1 MLPEKPD
8 DRYVRAGSVLTR
20 YWILGSTGSPVIL
33 IHGLGA
39 SADIW
44 IMNIKVLAE
53 RHRVYVPDVVG
64 FGLSEKPEELRSPLH
79 FTEFINDFMD
89 SLEIER
95 VSLVGHSLGG
105 GIALQYTIQ
114 YPDKVEK
121 LVVADGAG
129 LGREVI
135 YTLKLMSL
143 PLIGELMSY
152 PTRFGVSMFFKLA
165 VSNPGIITDDIID
178 TYYELFRLPGA
189 RRSLLQVIRSMVTL
203 RGGRE
208 DLLNPVLENLHTI
221 STPTL
226 IIWGQQDRV
235 LPLKH
240 AYVAKEHIPN
250 ARLHIIANCGHITN
264 LECPDEFNNIVMQ
277 FLDNDTDMGAQLS

>member
-1 MLPEKPD
+1 VLPEKPD
-8 DRYVRAGSVLTR
+8 DRYVQAGSILTR
-20 YWILGSTGSPVIL
+20 YWTLGRTGSPVIL

-44 IMNIKVLAE
+44 MKNIDILAQ

-64 FGLSEKPEELRSPLH
+64 FGLSEKPEDLRTPFY
-79 FTEFINDFMD
+79 FTQFINEFMT
-89 SLEIER
+89 SLEIKR
-95 VSLVGHSLGG
+95 AVLIGHSLGG

-114 YPDKVEK
+114 HPDKVEK

-165 VSNPGIITDDIID
+165 VRNPGIITDNIID
-178 TYYELFRLPGA
+178 TYYDLFRLPGA
-189 RRSLLQVIRSMVTL
+189 RRFLLQVVRSIVTL
-203 RGGRE
+203 QGGRK
-208 DLLNPVLENLHTI
+208 DLLRPVLANLHTI
-221 STPTL
+221 TAPTL
-226 IIWGQQDRV
+226 IVWGRQDRV

-240 AYVAKEHIPN
+240 AYVAREHIPN
-250 ARLHIIANCGHITN
+250 AKLHIIENCGHITN
-264 LECPDEFNNIVMQ
+264 LECPDEFNDVVTC
-277 FLDNDTDMGAQLS
+277 FLDNETDMVA

>member
-1 MLPEKPD
+1 MLPGKPD
-8 DRYVRAGSVLTR
+8 DRYVHAGSVLTR
-20 YWILGSTGSPVIL
+20 YRTLGSRGSPVIL

-44 IMNIKVLAE
+44 MKNMDRLSQ

-64 FGLSEKPEELRSPLH
+64 FGLSEKPKELRSPFY
-79 FTEFINDFMD
+79 FTQFIEDFMV

-95 VSLVGHSLGG
+95 ASLVGHSLGG
-105 GIALQYTIQ
+105 GIALQYTIGH
-114 YPDKVEK
+114 PDKVDK

-152 PTRFGVSMFFKLA
+152 PTRFGVSMFFRLA
-165 VSNPGIITDDIID
+165 VRNPGIITDDIID

-189 RRSLLQVIRSMVTL
+189 RRFLLQVVRSIVTL

-208 DLLNPVLENLHTI
+208 GLLNPVLKNLHTI
-221 STPTL
+221 SVPTL
-226 IIWGQQDRV
+226 IIWGRQDRV

-240 AYVAKEHIPN
+240 AYVAREHIPN
-250 ARLHIIANCGHITN
+250 ASLHIIENCGHITN
-264 LECPDEFNNIVMQ
+264 LECPDEFNDVVAR
-277 FLDNDTDMGAQLS
+277 FLDDETDMVA

>member
-1 MLPEKPD
+1 MLPGKPD
-8 DRYVRAGSVLTR
+8 DRYIQAGSVLTR
-20 YWILGSTGSPVIL
+20 YWSLGSRGSPVIL

-44 IMNIKVLAE
+44 MKNMDSLAQ
-53 RHRVYVPDVVG
+53 RHRVYIPDVVG
-64 FGLSEKPEELRSPLH
+64 FGLSEKPEEVSSPFC
-79 FTEFINDFMD
+79 FTQFINDFMV

-95 VSLVGHSLGG
+95 ASLVGHSLGG
-105 GIALQYTIQ
+105 GIALRYAIGH
-114 YPDKVEK
+114 PDKVDK

-165 VSNPGIITDDIID
+165 VRNPGIITDDIID
-178 TYYELFRLPGA
+178 TYYDLFRLPGA
-189 RRSLLQVIRSMVTL
+189 RRFLLQVVRSIVTL

-208 DLLNPVLENLHTI
+208 DLLQPVLRNLHTI
-221 STPTL
+221 SAPTL
-226 IIWGQQDRV
+226 IIWGRQDRV

-240 AYVAKEHIPN
+240 AYIAREHIPN
-250 ARLHIIANCGHITN
+250 AKLHIIENCGHITN
-264 LECPDEFNNIVMQ
+264 LECPGEFNNVVTR
-277 FLDNDTDMGAQLS
+277 FLDNEIDMVA

>member
-8 DRYVRAGSVLTR
+8 DRYVHAGPVLTR
-20 YWILGSTGSPVIL
+20 YWALGSTGSPVIL

-44 IMNIKVLAE
+44 IKNIKILAQ

-64 FGLSEKPEELRSPLH
+64 FGLSEKPEELRSPYY
-79 FTEFINDFMD
+79 FSQFINDFMV
-89 SLEIER
+89 SIEIER
-95 VSLVGHSLGG
+95 ASLVGHSLGG
-105 GIALQYTIQ
+105 GIALQYAIR

-143 PLIGELMSY
+143 PIIGELMSY

-165 VSNPGIITDDIID
+165 VRNHGIITADIID
-178 TYYELFRLPGA
+178 TYYELFQLPGA
-189 RRSLLQVIRSMVTL
+189 RRSLLQIVRSIVTL

-208 DLLNPVLENLHTI
+208 NVFHPVLANLHTI
-221 STPTL
+221 SAPTL
-226 IIWGQQDRV
+226 IIWGRQDRV

-240 AYVAKEHIPN
+240 AYIAREHIPN
-250 ARLHIIANCGHITN
+250 ASLRIIENCGHITN
-264 LECPDEFNNIVMQ
+264 LECPDEFNDVVMR
-277 FLDNDTDMGAQLS
+277 FLDNETDMVA

>member
-1 MLPEKPD
+1 MLPGKPD
-8 DRYVRAGSVLTR
+8 DRYVLAGSVLTR
-20 YWILGSTGSPVIL
+20 YWTLGSRGSPVIL

-44 IMNIKVLAE
+44 MKNMDSLAQ
-53 RHRVYVPDVVG
+53 RHRVYIPDVVG
-64 FGLSEKPEELRSPLH
+64 FGLSEKPDEVRSPFY
-79 FTEFINDFMD
+79 FTQFINDFMV

-95 VSLVGHSLGG
+95 ASLVGHSLGG
-105 GIALQYTIQ
+105 GIALQYTIGH
-114 YPDKVEK
+114 PDKVDK
-121 LVVADGAG
+121 LVVADCAG

-143 PLIGELMSY
+143 PIIGELMSY

-165 VSNPGIITDDIID
+165 VRNPGIITDDIID

-189 RRSLLQVIRSMVTL
+189 RRFLLQVVRSIVTL

-208 DLLNPVLENLHTI
+208 ELLHPVLKNLHTI
-221 STPTL
+221 SAPTL
-226 IIWGQQDRV
+226 IIWGRQDRV

-240 AYVAKEHIPN
+240 AYVAREHIPN
-250 ARLHIIANCGHITN
+250 ASLHIIENCGHITN
-264 LECPDEFNNIVMQ
+264 LECPDEFNDVVTR
-277 FLDNDTDMGAQLS
+277 FLENSTDMVA

>member
-1 MLPEKPD
+1 VLPGKPY
-8 DRYVRAGSVLTR
+8 DRYIQAGSVLTR
-20 YWILGSTGSPVIL
+20 YWALGSRGTPVIL
-33 IHGLGA
+33 IHVLGA

-44 IMNIKVLAE
+44 MKNMDSLAQ

-64 FGLSEKPEELRSPLH
+64 FGLSEKPEEVRSP
-79 FTEFINDFMD
+79 FYFSQFISDFMV

-95 VSLVGHSLGG
+95 ASLVGHSLGG

-114 YPDKVEK
+114 HPDKVRK
-121 LVVADGAG
+121 LVIADGAG

-152 PTRFGVSMFFKLA
+152 PTRLGVSMFFKLA
-165 VSNPGIITDDIID
+165 VRNPGIITDDIID
-178 TYYELFRLPGA
+178 TYYDLFRLPGA
-189 RRSLLQVIRSMVTL
+189 RRFLLQVVRSIVTL

-208 DLLNPVLENLHTI
+208 DLLQPVLRNLHTI
-221 STPTL
+221 SAPTL
-226 IIWGQQDRV
+226 IIWGRQDRV

-240 AYVAKEHIPN
+240 AYVARENIPN
-250 ARLHIIANCGHITN
+250 AKLHVIENCGHITN
-264 LECPDEFNNIVMQ
+264 LECPDEFNDVVML
-277 FLDNDTDMGAQLS
+277 FLDNETAMVA